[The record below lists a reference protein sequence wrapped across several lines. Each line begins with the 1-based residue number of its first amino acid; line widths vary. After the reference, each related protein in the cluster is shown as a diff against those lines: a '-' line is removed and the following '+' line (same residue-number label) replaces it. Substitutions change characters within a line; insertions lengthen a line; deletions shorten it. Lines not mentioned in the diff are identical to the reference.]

1 MKTAIRRMG
10 NSHGVIIPKPLLAEI
25 GAKAGD
31 KVDMKVERGKLV
43 LAPAKRRVREGWAE
57 ASKALAAAAE
67 DGLVWP
73 EFGNEGDK
81 DWTW

>member
-1 MKTAIRRMG
+1 MQSAVKKIG
-10 NSHGVIIPKPLLAEI
+10 NSAGVIIPKPLLVEI

-31 KVDMKVERGKLV
+31 KVDLRVEDGRIIIE
-43 LAPAKRRVREGWAE
+43 PARRHPREGWAE
-57 ASKALAAAAE
+57 AARQLAAEGE

-73 EFGNEGDK
+73 EFANDDDA